1 MSTNRTAA
9 QQQLALELQVKL
21 FNACFIPGD
30 SILYIAQPGLPPEW
44 DRLYSAARLEA
55 GAIVVDLAGR
65 EGAVPIRTI
74 HTMPIET
81 THVRAPQSDAPLWQL
96 VTAFVVG
103 FAAATL
109 VTLSIAPA
117 AAVAP
122 ENIVIECQEPGES
135 VVAEGDV
142 A

>member
-1 MSTNRTAA
+1 MSTNRPAA

-21 FNACFIPGD
+21 FNARFIPGD
-30 SILYIAQPGLPPEW
+30 SILYIPQPGLPPEW

-81 THVRAPQSDAPLWQL
+81 THVRAPYSQAPVWAL
-96 VTAFVVG
+96 VNAFVFG
-103 FAAATL
+103 FAVSVL
-109 VTLSIAPA
+109 IGMLINPA
-117 AAVAP
+117 QAVAP
-122 ENIVIECQEPGES
+122 EHIVIECHEPGE
-135 VVAEGDV
+135 VVAEGD
-142 A
+142 AA